1 MKKLW
6 KRFRDWLIRKLGGF
20 TQQEVAEAI
29 DDWTDRMN
37 AAEDHI
43 ARLELERNVAQ
54 KKNVELTK
62 ENGRLKMELDRNPP
76 AWKMLGDIETLVPR
90 TLQAEMVIRRDAYEI
105 TNPVPR
111 AKEHLARQIFN
122 GILPLIHYHFE
133 NDFAGNSRVIAT
145 LRVLTGPGV
154 AE

>member
-43 ARLELERNVAQ
+43 ARLELERDMAR
-54 KKNVELTK
+54 KKNVELTR
-62 ENGRLKMELDRNPP
+62 ENGELKRALNQNPQ
-76 AWKMLGDIETLVPR
+76 AWKMLGGVETLYPS
-90 TLQAEMVIRRDAYEI
+90 TLQAERVIHRYPEEAVDIVGI
-105 TNPVPR
+105 T
-111 AKEHLARQIFN
+111 KDQLAREIFEAAQQA
-122 GILPLIHYHFE
+122 ISYQFQ
-133 NDFAGNSRVIAT
+133 NDFAGNSRVTAT